1 MAFLCQLHSQG
12 GCGVAEIPPTAL
24 GFHPSQFS
32 NPQKQGNTSFP
43 KSGLALIG
51 PASVMCLS
59 SNRSLW
65 PGSQS
70 SWNWEGWSA
79 YHTIA
84 RRLRVGELWSLEGK
98 AGSVPKKECWA
109 AQDTGAGMVAETGS
123 WYLPGPWGS
132 RWRGK
137 TLRNCCV

>member
-1 MAFLCQLHSQG
+1 
-12 GCGVAEIPPTAL
+12 
-24 GFHPSQFS
+24 
-32 NPQKQGNTSFP
+32 
-43 KSGLALIG
+43 
-51 PASVMCLS
+51 MCLS

-65 PGSQS
+65 LGSQS

-109 AQDTGAGMVAETGS
+109 G
-123 WYLPGPWGS
+123 PGHRS
-132 RWRGK
+132 RNGGRDGVLVPTRALGV
-137 TLRNCCV
+137 TLERKDP